1 MKVQLRDSCSKANLK
16 RFSRSNMTQN
26 PSWKHQFQRSQKHFV
41 TSKTNK
47 TETSIKYDCEHISKK
62 QHSKPIQKKS
72 QHKYTRK
79 IKISQL
85 SKQKTKTRDNS
96 VKKHLKQEINN
107 QTQIFSRN
115 LTT

>member
-26 PSWKHQFQRSQKHFV
+26 PSWKHQFQRNQKHFV

-62 QHSKPIQKKS
+62 QSKRKANTNIQERLRS
-72 QHKYTRK
+72 LSLANRK
-79 IKISQL
+79 P
-85 SKQKTKTRDNS
+85 KQGII
-96 VKKHLKQEINN
+96 L
-107 QTQIFSRN
+107 SRN
-115 LTT
+115 ISNRKLTTKHRYSLEI